1 MTLSSL
7 VLSRD
12 WPEISVLECILG
24 SLHMNVEVE
33 PEPERALARLAKS
46 KIDALIVDCDL
57 SGASA
62 FLRGVRNASAQQI
75 VPLVILGGSN
85 GRHLEEDGASFVFQ
99 KPISVEQAVHTLSA
113 ARNQILEERLR
124 YHRER
129 MDIPVWLSYGSKK
142 RARAHLMNLSQ
153 KGMGIRLPK
162 PLPVKGPLQI
172 SFALPG
178 TKRTMKIAGEIVW
191 MDQQGQVGIRFFD
204 PKPRVKRDLQLWLE
218 RQYFTQ
224 Q

>member
-24 SLHMNVEVE
+24 SLHMNVDVE
-33 PEPERALARLAKS
+33 PEPERALAKLATS

-62 FLRGVRNASAQQI
+62 FLRGFRNGANKTAPVVI
-75 VPLVILGGSN
+75 VGGSN
-85 GRHLEEDGASFVFQ
+85 GRHLEGDGASFVFQ

-129 MDIPVWLSYGSKK
+129 VDIRVWLSCGSKK
-142 RARAHLMNLSQ
+142 RTRGHLVNLSQ
-153 KGMGIRLPK
+153 KGMGIRMPK
-162 PLPVKGPLQI
+162 PLTVKGPLQI
-172 SFALPG
+172 SFKLPG
-178 TKRTMKIAGEIVW
+178 TKRTMNIGGEIVW
-191 MDQQGQVGIRFFD
+191 MDQQGQAGIRFFD
-204 PKPRVKRDLQLWLE
+204 LKPPVKRDLQLWLE

>member
-1 MTLSSL
+1 
-7 VLSRD
+7 
-12 WPEISVLECILG
+12 
-24 SLHMNVEVE
+24 
-33 PEPERALARLAKS
+33 
-46 KIDALIVDCDL
+46 
-57 SGASA
+57 
-62 FLRGVRNASAQQI
+62 
-75 VPLVILGGSN
+75 
-85 GRHLEEDGASFVFQ
+85 
-99 KPISVEQAVHTLSA
+99 
-113 ARNQILEERLR
+113 
-124 YHRER
+124 
-129 MDIPVWLSYGSKK
+129 
-142 RARAHLMNLSQ
+142 
-153 KGMGIRLPK
+153 MGIRLPK

>member
-24 SLHMNVEVE
+24 SLHMDVDVE
-33 PEPERALARLAKS
+33 PEPERALAKLSKS

-57 SGASA
+57 SGAST
-62 FLRGVRNASAQQI
+62 FLRGVRNASGQKTAPVVI
-75 VPLVILGGSN
+75 VGGSN
-85 GRHLEEDGASFVFQ
+85 GRKLEEDGASFVFQ

-113 ARNQILEERLR
+113 ARNRILEERLR

-129 MDIPVWLSYGSKK
+129 MDIPVWLSYCAKK

-153 KGMGIRLPK
+153 KGVGIRMRR
-162 PLPVKGPLQI
+162 PLPVNGPLQV
-172 SFALPG
+172 SFSLPG
-178 TKRTMKIAGEIVW
+178 AKRGMKIAGEIVW
-191 MDQQGQVGIRFFD
+191 MDQQGQAGIRFFEL
-204 PKPRVKRDLQLWLE
+204 KPRVRRDLQLWLE
-218 RQYFTQ
+218 RQYFNQ
-224 Q
+224 H